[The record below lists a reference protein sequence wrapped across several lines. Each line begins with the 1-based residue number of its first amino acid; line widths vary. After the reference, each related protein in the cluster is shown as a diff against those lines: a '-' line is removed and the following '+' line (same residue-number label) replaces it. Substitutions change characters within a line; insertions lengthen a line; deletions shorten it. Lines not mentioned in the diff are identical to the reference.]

1 MASSKSREKDYYA
14 VLNVPSDAP
23 LRTIK
28 QNYRSLAQRYHPD
41 LFHSKE
47 DAEAATLRMFEI
59 NEAFAVLSNKRRRA
73 EYDIRRTARTL
84 PVREPEPEVALR
96 TPTGRQPQPQ
106 HSPALNQAVIQEFVQ
121 ALKKSIAQQGVALK
135 MKEEVEKSW
144 VWSFS
149 GKTWN
154 RTYWV
159 GLRHLPMLNMNTTRE
174 MLAQL
179 TSITT
184 RKGSLWKNSAFIFV
198 LAAESFEETD
208 QVLKLCR
215 SYCVSSENMTRS
227 RRVNIIIL
235 ELSRRV
241 AILCGRR
248 SQDPKLQ
255 SLLNIL
261 GSA

>member
-1 MASSKSREKDYYA
+1 MASSKSAEKDYYA
-14 VLNVPSDAP
+14 VLNVSSDAP

-28 QNYRSLAQRYHPD
+28 QNYRSLVQRNHPD
-41 LFHSKE
+41 LFRSKE
-47 DAEAATLRMFEI
+47 DAEAATLRMIEI
-59 NEAFAVLSNKRRRA
+59 NEAFSVLSNKRRRA
-73 EYDIRRTARTL
+73 EYDIRRTASTL
-84 PVREPEPEVALR
+84 PVREPEPESPLR
-96 TPTGRQPQPQ
+96 TPTGRQPQ
-106 HSPALNQAVIQEFVQ
+106 HSSALDRAVIQEFLQ
-121 ALKKSIAQQGVALK
+121 ALKKSIAQQGAALK
-135 MKEEVEKSW
+135 IKEEAEKSW

-149 GKTWN
+149 AKTWN
-154 RTYWV
+154 RIYWV

-179 TSITT
+179 TSITI
-184 RKGSLWKNSAFIFV
+184 RKRSLWKNSAFIFV
-198 LAAESFEETD
+198 LAAESFQEAD

-255 SLLNIL
+255 KVLNVL